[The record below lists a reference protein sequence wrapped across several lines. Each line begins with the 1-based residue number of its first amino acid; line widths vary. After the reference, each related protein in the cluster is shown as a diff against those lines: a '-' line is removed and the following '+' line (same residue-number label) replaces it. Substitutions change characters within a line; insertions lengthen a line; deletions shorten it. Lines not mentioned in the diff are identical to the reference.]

1 MSLFPQTAEKRKLK
15 SYEMDEL
22 FDADEDS
29 G

>member
-1 MSLFPQTAEKRKLK
+1 MSLLAQTAEKRKLK

-29 G
+29 R